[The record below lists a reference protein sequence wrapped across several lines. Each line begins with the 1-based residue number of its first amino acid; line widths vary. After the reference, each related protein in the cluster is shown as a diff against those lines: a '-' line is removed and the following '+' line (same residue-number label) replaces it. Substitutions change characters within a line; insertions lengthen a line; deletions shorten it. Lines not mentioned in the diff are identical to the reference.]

1 MSDTTEDFD
10 TAQMAEAEAA
20 RQAQVVAAMK
30 EAGVETTEPT
40 VEDYFGF
47 SQDFKV
53 LLPDGQSYII
63 HSTLNEGARR
73 KFLNNQ
79 NRDITVEKVTGNA
92 KIKVMQG
99 EERFALLSA
108 AITGWNLHTTN
119 KVGELVPVAFTDQKL
134 REFLEKAPPH
144 IIDII
149 EKDVRKKNPWLL
161 GPVTSD
167 DIREQIKELE
177 EMLAA
182 KIEEE
187 AGKGS

>member
-1 MSDTTEDFD
+1 MSDTEDFD

-20 RQAQVVAAMK
+20 RAAQVVAAM
-30 EAGVETTEPT
+30 EDAGVRTTEPT

-47 SQDFKV
+47 SEDHKV
-53 LLPDGQSYII
+53 VLPDGQSYII

-73 KFLNNQ
+73 QFLNNQ

-108 AITGWNLHTTN
+108 AITGWSLMSKN
-119 KVGELVPVAFTDQKL
+119 KVGDLSPVPFTTQKL
-134 REFLEKAPPH
+134 REFLEKAPPQ

-161 GPVTSD
+161 GAVTSD
-167 DIREQIKELE
+167 DIREQIKELQ
-177 EMLAA
+177 EMLDA